1 MSKVD
6 DMKKEMANYL
16 KAQAI
21 MAIVAKMMFEV
32 NSVEEMDEVVK
43 DIVESNGDVRKV
55 KFPVDAKIRDIEPEK
70 LNIILR
76 YITKAA
82 ETGFITGVDSGRRFP
97 ELQGIGDEVTTK
109 KDNIADSTEKV
120 MLDETS
126 AVFSKMS
133 KTLH

>member
-6 DMKKEMANYL
+6 EMKKEMVNYL

-82 ETGFITGVDSGRRFP
+82 ETGFIIGVDSGRRFP

-109 KDNIADSTEKV
+109 KDNIADSTEKA
-120 MLDETS
+120 MLDETN